1 MYEFYV
7 TITGA
12 KQGVFKGEATGRHEG
27 KLVGLA
33 YEQSSSVEASGAGGA
48 SAKPAFGPVR
58 FTKQWGASSPQ
69 LLQALATGEV
79 LTEVL
84 FEFVRSSDEGVE
96 TVFQRI
102 RLSGARVIG
111 LRPFIDLDAE
121 PSSLMPLPPLEE
133 VEIGFKAM
141 EVENLVG
148 NTGALVG
155 SKPKG
160 KKTPMPGKTGKRTP
174 PPARSRS
181 TRR

>member
-12 KQGVFKGEATGRHEG
+12 KQGVFKGEAAGRQDG

-33 YEQSSSVEASGAGGA
+33 YEQASSAPATGAGG

-79 LTEVL
+79 LTEVR
-84 FEFVRSSDEGVE
+84 FEFIRSSDEGVE

-133 VEIGFKAM
+133 VEISFKAM

-148 NTGALVG
+148 NTLAVVGAT
-155 SKPKG
+155 PKG
-160 KKTPMPGKTGKRTP
+160 KKTPVPGKTGKKTP
-174 PPARSRS
+174 PPARGGRA
-181 TRR
+181 RR